1 MKQHQ
6 TDSNLFDDLG
16 IDSKT
21 MQHEKNVQR
30 VCDIVLSNLWILG
43 SFCSKIKINNL
54 NSSKVEMETLD
65 SKLDNYCC
73 KKV

>member
-1 MKQHQ
+1 MK
-6 TDSNLFDDLG
+6 
-16 IDSKT
+16 
-21 MQHEKNVQR
+21 KNVQR
-30 VCDIVLSNLWILG
+30 VCGIALSNLWILG

-65 SKLDNYCC
+65 SKSDNCC

>member
-1 MKQHQ
+1 MK
-6 TDSNLFDDLG
+6 
-16 IDSKT
+16 
-21 MQHEKNVQR
+21 KNVQR
-30 VCDIVLSNLWILG
+30 VCDIALSNLWILG